1 MNHFSVP
8 YDNTPLHNL
17 ARGLFCSTQALLI
30 HEPILHF
37 SQSAKVLHEF
47 YEWPKNR
54 QESNIFFREVFR
66 LKGFWGELGKRMTFN
81 FFGHGLDIGVKLAV
95 WQFFYGST
103 ASYQEYSD
111 YNAFKNM
118 ICGALA
124 ALPTCWT
131 AIPGETAS
139 RAYYA
144 DKTWPLELRR
154 NYKSPMNALLR
165 IPFEEGPSYL
175 FKGGL
180 PIVMR
185 DAIFFSYF
193 FSIYSWL
200 KNKLFFFWVY
210 NDFSYDWIK
219 LLMMSFSWASGCFV
233 SYPPTLPGRWSTS
246 GPKSEEATAPGRTAT
261 TMQSNGPTITKT
273 CSSASTSQGTG
284 NTWLRRE
291 FRSSSLPG

>member
-1 MNHFSVP
+1 M
-8 YDNTPLHNL
+8 
-17 ARGLFCSTQALLI
+17 
-30 HEPILHF
+30 
-37 SQSAKVLHEF
+37 LHEF

-111 YNAFKNM
+111 WNAFKNM

-131 AIPGETAS
+131 AVPGETAS

-180 PIVMR
+180 PIMLR

-193 FSIYSWL
+193 FSIYAWL

-233 SYPPTLPGRWSTS
+233 SYPAYFAREMVDLWPKERGGHCTWKNSYYNAIQWAYHNQDMFFVQYFS
-246 GPKSEEATAPGRTAT
+246 GYWQYMAKKGVPVFIAAWIADNVGMFTNVSDSHYAFETVWPYMMEN
-261 TMQSNGPTITKT
+261 S
-273 CSSASTSQGTG
+273 
-284 NTWLRRE
+284 
-291 FRSSSLPG
+291 